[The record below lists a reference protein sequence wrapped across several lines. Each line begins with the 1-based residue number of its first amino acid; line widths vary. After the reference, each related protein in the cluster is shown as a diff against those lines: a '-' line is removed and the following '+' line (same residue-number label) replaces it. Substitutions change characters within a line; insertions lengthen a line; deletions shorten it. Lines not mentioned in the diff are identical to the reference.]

1 MLNITL
7 HGNMKA
13 ICYHLKLYMHV
24 SEAPINSSELKKT
37 GKLTELV
44 GYVIFLSKC
53 I

>member
-24 SEAPINSSELKKT
+24 SKAPLLIHLKKT
-37 GKLTELV
+37 GKLT
-44 GYVIFLSKC
+44 YRICSAT
-53 I
+53 